1 MCGIVGYI
9 GGRKAAPTIFGCL
22 KALEYRGYDSAG
34 IATAHDG
41 KLSVK
46 RDVGKIAEVHA
57 KHDLEDLQGERGI
70 GHTRWATHGVP
81 SQINAHPHKDCTGKI
96 AIVHNGVIENY
107 AEIKAELAKKGHRF
121 GSETDTEVAAHLIE
135 ENMKKGADFV
145 DAVGK
150 AVARFHGNYA
160 FAVLHADEEA
170 IVLARDGSPLVVG
183 FGKGEMFAASDVP
196 AMLSYTRN
204 FAFMEDR
211 DMAVITGGGAKFWH
225 EGNPIERRRVHI
237 DWTPEMAQKDGYAH
251 FTIKEIEEQAKS
263 ISAALRVGVG
273 DGAKL
278 VKEAKVLQVIG
289 CGTSYHAGL
298 VFRHLLAKHAGRSCE
313 AWVASEYKEGA
324 IVGKGTLVIA
334 VSQSGETIDTMLAVK
349 HARSKGAKILAI
361 TNVVGSSLARGADA
375 NIYIGAGPE
384 VGVVATKTFTSQ
396 VAILTNLALV
406 AAGKKPVSNGVTKIV
421 KEALALSTR
430 MKEIAHELRANNDY
444 FFIGRGLAAPIA
456 MEGALKLKEIAYVH
470 AEAYPA
476 GELKHGPLSLI
487 ADGVPVISIAPDG
500 NEMQHKMF
508 GNIKECKAR
517 GGRIMALSDSSR
529 ILEEAHWQVKMPK
542 VAEDLAPLIYIIP
555 LQLLAYYSCLER
567 GFDPDKPRNLA
578 KSVTVE

>member
-57 KHDLEDLQGERGI
+57 KHDLEALPGERGI

-81 SQINAHPHKDCTGKI
+81 SQVNAHPHRDCTGRI

-107 AEIKAELAKKGHRF
+107 SEIKAELTKKGHKF
-121 GSETDTEVAAHLIE
+121 TSDTDTEVAAHLIE
-135 ENMKKGADFV
+135 ENMKKGADFEN
-145 DAVGK
+145 AVRK
-150 AVARFHGNYA
+150 AVSRFRGNYA
-160 FAVLHADEEA
+160 FAVLHAEEEK
-170 IVLARDGSPLVVG
+170 IILARDGSPLVVG

-196 AMLSYTRN
+196 AMLHYTREV
-204 FAFMEDR
+204 AFMEDK
-211 DMAVITGGGAKFWH
+211 DMAVITRSGAKFWH
-225 EGNPIERRRVHI
+225 EGKPIERRKMHI
-237 DWTPEMAQKDGYAH
+237 DWTAEMAQKEGYAH

-263 ISAALRVGVG
+263 ISAALRVGVA

-298 VFRHLLAKHAGRSCE
+298 VFRHLLARHAERSCE

-324 IVGKGTLVIA
+324 VVGKNTLVIA
-334 VSQSGETIDTMLAVK
+334 VSQSGETLDTMLAVK
-349 HARSKGAKILAI
+349 HARSKGAKVLAI

-396 VAILTNLALV
+396 VAILTNLAL
-406 AAGKKPVSNGVTKIV
+406 ASAGKKTISNGVTKIV
-421 KEALALSTR
+421 KETLALSTR
-430 MKEIAHELRANNDY
+430 MKEIAHELHSNNDY

-487 ADGVPVISIAPDG
+487 ADGVPVIAIAPDG

-517 GGRIMALSDSSR
+517 GGRIMALSDSSK

-542 VAEDLAPLIYIIP
+542 VSEELAPLIYIIP

>member
-57 KHDLEDLQGERGI
+57 KHDLEDLAGEMGI

-81 SQINAHPHKDCTGKI
+81 SQVNAHPHKDCTGKI

-121 GSETDTEVAAHLIE
+121 VSETDTEVAAHLIE
-135 ENMKKGADFV
+135 ENMKKGADFIN
-145 DAVGK
+145 AVAK

-160 FAVLHADEEA
+160 FAVLHADEEK
-170 IVLARDGSPLVVG
+170 IILARDGSPLVIG

-196 AMLSYTRN
+196 AMLHYTREV
-204 FAFMEDR
+204 AFMEDK
-211 DMAVITGGGAKFWH
+211 DMAVITRNGAKFWH
-225 EGNPIERRRVHI
+225 EGKPIDRRKVHI
-237 DWTPEMAQKDGYAH
+237 DWTAEMAQKEGYAH

-263 ISAALRVGVG
+263 ISAALRVGVA

-298 VFRHLLAKHAGRSCE
+298 VFRHLLARQAGRSCE

-324 IVGKGTLVIA
+324 IV
-334 VSQSGETIDTMLAVK
+334 
-349 HARSKGAKILAI
+349 
-361 TNVVGSSLARGADA
+361 
-375 NIYIGAGPE
+375 
-384 VGVVATKTFTSQ
+384 
-396 VAILTNLALV
+396 
-406 AAGKKPVSNGVTKIV
+406 
-421 KEALALSTR
+421 
-430 MKEIAHELRANNDY
+430 
-444 FFIGRGLAAPIA
+444 
-456 MEGALKLKEIAYVH
+456 
-470 AEAYPA
+470 
-476 GELKHGPLSLI
+476 
-487 ADGVPVISIAPDG
+487 
-500 NEMQHKMF
+500 
-508 GNIKECKAR
+508 
-517 GGRIMALSDSSR
+517 
-529 ILEEAHWQVKMPK
+529 
-542 VAEDLAPLIYIIP
+542 
-555 LQLLAYYSCLER
+555 
-567 GFDPDKPRNLA
+567 
-578 KSVTVE
+578 